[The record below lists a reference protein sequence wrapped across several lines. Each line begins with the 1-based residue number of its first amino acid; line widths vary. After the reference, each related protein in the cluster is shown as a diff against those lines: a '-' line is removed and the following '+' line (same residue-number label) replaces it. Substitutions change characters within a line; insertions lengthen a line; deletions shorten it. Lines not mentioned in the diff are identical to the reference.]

1 MQQAKLNQLVKLDF
15 RAEEALK
22 TLRSNIQFCGEK
34 IQCVAFTSDTPGE
47 GKSSIALQLSL
58 SFAEF
63 GKKVILLDTD
73 IRKSALKTRYD
84 MSGIRYGLSHLLSGQ
99 VSLEDCIAETNI
111 KGFDLIAAE
120 VNAPNPS
127 ELLGSK
133 KFKEVLAK
141 LRENYDYVVVDT
153 PPIGSVI
160 DAAIVGQLCDGVV
173 LVLEENKVSRQAAL
187 AMKEQLKHAQ
197 CKILGVVL
205 SKVSIQNRKS
215 SYYKKY
221 GNYYGESD
229 SKASSKQRIKKKL
242 EKGKC
247 IAALGMLIV
256 TVCFGAIFVNVMTK
270 KDCVAPQIIVEN
282 GESLILYNGVDEAD
296 LLRGVQAIDEVDGD
310 VSSSL
315 IVQAIYSVEED
326 LGVAVIVAKDSSN
339 NISTIDRRFV
349 FQEANDEENVSSLQ
363 NEQDISDGEENES
376 ETNPTQEM
384 TEGTQEEESD
394 SGEIEQNIISKEKYD
409 KIREENLAE
418 GIPFIRMRQNTV
430 TVSVGQSVA
439 FSGAMVNIADY
450 IAEVADD
457 KDNAGNYI
465 HLDGRVNS
473 NVAGTYPLQLYII
486 DSDGNKSN
494 VEEFIVIVE

>member
-22 TLRSNIQFCGEK
+22 ALRSNIQFCGEK
-34 IQCVAFTSDTPGE
+34 IQCIAFTSDAPCE
-47 GKSSIALQLSL
+47 GKSSITFQLAL

-73 IRKSALKTRYD
+73 IRKSVLKTRHD

-111 KGFDLIAAE
+111 KGFDLIATE

-133 KFKEVLAK
+133 KFKEVLEK
-141 LRENYDYVVVDT
+141 LRETYDYVIVDT

-160 DAAIVGQLCDGVV
+160 DAAIVGQLCDGIV
-173 LVLEENKVSRQAAL
+173 LVMEENRVSRQAAL
-187 AMKEQLKHAQ
+187 AMKEQLEHAQ

-205 SKVSIQNRKS
+205 SKVSLQNRKS

-221 GNYYGESD
+221 ENYYAESG
-229 SKASSKQRIKKKL
+229 SHSSKQRMKKKL

-247 IAALGMLIV
+247 IVALGMLIV
-256 TVCFGAIFVNVMTK
+256 TVCVGAFVVNVRAK
-270 KDCVAPQIIVEN
+270 QDRVAPQIIVEN
-282 GESLILYNGVDEAD
+282 EQDLILYDGVDEAN
-296 LLRGVQAIDEVDGD
+296 LLRGIQAIDEVDGD
-310 VSSSL
+310 VSDSL
-315 IVQAIYSVEED
+315 IVQTIYNIEED
-326 LGVAVIVAKDSSN
+326 MGVAVIVAKDRSN
-339 NISTIDRRFV
+339 NISTIDRKFV
-349 FQEANDEENVSSLQ
+349 FQEIDENAQSQ
-363 NEQDISDGEENES
+363 GNEQNISDGES
-376 ETNPTQEM
+376 ETEPTQE
-384 TEGTQEEESD
+384 ETQEEQMNSSE
-394 SGEIEQNIISKEKYD
+394 EVQNTISEEEYD
-409 KIREENLAE
+409 QIREENLAA
-418 GIPFIRMRQNTV
+418 GIPFIRMIQNTI

-439 FSGAMVNIADY
+439 FSGAAVNIADY
-450 IAEVADD
+450 IAEVVDD

-465 HLDGRVNS
+465 HLDGSVDS
-473 NVAGTYPLQLYII
+473 NVVGTYVLQIYVV

-494 VEEFIVIVE
+494 VEEFTVIVQ